1 MFCRE
6 TVRDLRRVSAG
17 RDDYPAVLFVHQ
29 GTPAEGQAF
38 FGKYWR
44 AARAIADTELKLY
57 AVFAIHRGDIRQL
70 IQPDLWRRAIAN
82 TLKGN
87 FSGRPQGDTSLQ
99 PGLFLVQDGV
109 ILWQHPYR
117 HSGDHPDWSQLPD
130 IARSVAP
137 VATEAAG

>member
-1 MFCRE
+1 
-6 TVRDLRRVSAG
+6 
-17 RDDYPAVLFVHQ
+17 LFVHQ